1 MLLFSSCRSQGATSL
16 FFDRPNGLKAKR
28 TGHGLYCFRIING
41 SFPFNMRWRVRREKR
56 AMRVSEDYF
65 DWYPKFLQSI
75 DLAKV
80 VSGASA
86 EFLRID
92 PSQILLAG
100 ELMK

>member
-1 MLLFSSCRSQGATSL
+1 M
-16 FFDRPNGLKAKR
+16 
-28 TGHGLYCFRIING
+28 
-41 SFPFNMRWRVRREKR
+41 
-56 AMRVSEDYF
+56 
-65 DWYPKFLQSI
+65 QSI